1 MKKVLLI
8 AAVAAGL
15 YYLTSGKK
23 KTTTS
28 NLPSNSTAQPTFLE
42 QYEGKLVIDSKGYW
56 MVIKNGKIFTF
67 SNVDGWAKYAQENP
81 QHSTPVK
88 VNFPAWEQYA
98 TQQVGG
104 VTTLPGY

>member
-28 NLPSNSTAQPTFLE
+28 NLPSNQTQPTFLE
-42 QYEGKLVIDSKGYW
+42 QYEGKLVIDSIGHW
-56 MVIKNGKIFTF
+56 MVIKNGRIYTF
-67 SNVDGWAKYAQENP
+67 SGVDGWAKYAQENP

-88 VNFPAWEQYA
+88 VDFPAWEQYA

>member
-15 YYLTSGKK
+15 YLLTSGKK

-28 NLPSNSTAQPTFLE
+28 NLPSNPAQPTFLE
-42 QYEGKLVIDSKGYW
+42 QYEGKLVIDSIGHW
-56 MVIKNGKIFTF
+56 MVIKNGRIYTF
-67 SNVDGWAKYAQENP
+67 SGVDGWAKYAQENP

-88 VNFPAWEQYA
+88 VDFPAWEQYA